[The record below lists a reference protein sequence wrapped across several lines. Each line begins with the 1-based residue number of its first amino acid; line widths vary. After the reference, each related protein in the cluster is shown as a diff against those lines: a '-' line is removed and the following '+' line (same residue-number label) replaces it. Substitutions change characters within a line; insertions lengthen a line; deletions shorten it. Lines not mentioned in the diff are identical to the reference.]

1 MEMIFIFS
9 FIAYMIGMIGVGW
22 FVSRRQTSGEDF
34 LLGGR
39 SLPLLLTLGTT
50 VATMVGTGSSMG
62 AVGFA
67 YENGWAGT
75 LYGIGGSI
83 GILLLAWLFA
93 PVRKLQFM
101 TMSEE
106 LSYYV
111 GAHPYIKNIVAC
123 IIYVASIG
131 WLGAHIIGGGMYLA
145 WLTKLDVVTAKL
157 LIAMSFT
164 IYVVVGGYTAVVW
177 TDSIQAILLFTG
189 FILMAFFS
197 VDYVGGWDA
206 MIAAQPAENVTL
218 FALEKVGTL
227 PALSLGVAILVGIL
241 ATPSFRQRIYSG
253 KDVKSIRKSFIYSGL
268 IYLAFSCIPAI
279 IGMSAYAM
287 KGDLDN
293 PAFSFP
299 HIALNVMPTALGV
312 LIIIAGISATL
323 SSASS
328 DAIAAVSV
336 VLRDLYR
343 LVMGKMPA
351 ANRVVFLS
359 RVSLIF
365 TIGIALGF
373 ALTSND
379 IITYIT
385 KMIAILMSG
394 MCVCGLLGRFWPRYN
409 WQGAAATLIVGMVS
423 AMAISINANWLAFWG
438 NPVIP
443 AVISATFAGVMV
455 SLLTPKSLLDSEH
468 ALAVLAAE
476 RAEME
481 EPQSRP
487 KQVES
492 ESTSGLLSTDRATL
506 TESKS

>member
-1 MEMIFIFS
+1 MEYTFIAA
-9 FIAYMIGMIGVGW
+9 FIAYMLAMIAIGW
-22 FVSRRQTSGEDF
+22 FVSRKQTSGEDF

-67 YENGWAGT
+67 YLNGWAGT
-75 LYGIGGSI
+75 LYGIGGAV

-93 PVRKLQFM
+93 PVRKLKFM

-111 GAHPYIKNIVAC
+111 GAHPYIKNVIAC
-123 IIYVASIG
+123 IIYIASIG
-131 WLGAHIIGGGMYLA
+131 WLGAHILGGGMYLA
-145 WLTKLDVVTAKL
+145 WLTGLDATTAKL
-157 LIAMSFT
+157 LIALSFT
-164 IYVVVGGYTAVVW
+164 IYVVIGGYTAVVW
-177 TDSIQAILLFTG
+177 TDSIQALILFTG
-189 FILMAFFS
+189 FILMAIFS
-197 VDYVGGWDA
+197 IDHVGGWQA
-206 MIAAQPAENVTL
+206 MLDAQPEGNVSF
-218 FALEKVGTL
+218 FALDKIGIL
-227 PALSLGVAILVGIL
+227 PAISLALAILVGIL

-253 KDVKSIRKSFIYSGL
+253 RDVSTIRKSFIYSGL
-268 IYLAFSCIPAI
+268 IYLAFSIIPAI

-287 KGDLDN
+287 NSELDN
-293 PAFSFP
+293 AAFAFP

-343 LVMGKMPA
+343 LFTGAMPSA
-351 ANRVVFLS
+351 DRVVWLS
-359 RVSLIF
+359 RISLVF
-365 TIGIALGF
+365 TIGIALLF
-373 ALTSND
+373 ALASDN
-379 IITYIT
+379 IISYIT

-394 MCVCGLLGRFWPRYN
+394 LCVCGLLGRFWPRYN
-409 WQGAAATLIVGMVS
+409 WQGAIATLVAGMTTASVISVNVS
-423 AMAISINANWLAFWG
+423 WNDYWG

-443 AVISATFAGVMV
+443 AICCASFVGIVV
-455 SLLTPKSLLDSEH
+455 SLLTKKSMVSNEQ
-468 ALAVLAAE
+468 ALALLAKE

-481 EPQSRP
+481 VQVAD
-487 KQVES
+487 QVEGTAKGS
-492 ESTSGLLSTDRATL
+492 NEITEEQTS
-506 TESKS
+506 